1 MSTESVEHR
10 PEDVLDEAVNQGNL
24 AFAVAAFGTS
34 EGQSWAYAA
43 GHRDANKRHSANPDN
58 IVQIASMTKLVTS
71 IAALQLVE
79 RGLLAL
85 DEPADVYLAELA
97 KLRVLTGF
105 DASGKGQFEDARRAP
120 TARELITHTAGF
132 VYEMWN
138 KNEQRAVTTGL
149 AESFLGEGN
158 FLVNPLAFQPA
169 TQWEYGTNTDWL
181 GLLIE
186 QRSGERLADYFEKN
200 IFDPL
205 GMTDTYFELPKD
217 KLDRSVAMMA
227 RAEEQIVASSFA
239 QPVSRD
245 RHSMPFYSGGGGLY
259 STVDDYGRVLQ
270 MLLRAGSVNG
280 SQVLSA
286 KTVDDMFQNHIGELR
301 PSALVTQIPQ
311 VSNTADLA
319 FGAPATFGLG
329 LLIHPDGLPGGR
341 RANTGSWAG
350 LFNTYY
356 WVDRESDLY
365 GIFGTQILPFYDAAA
380 VSTLAQFEQAVYS
393 DRSVYTAV
401 RA

>member
-1 MSTESVEHR
+1 MNTESVEHR

-43 GHRDANKRHSANPDN
+43 GHRDANKRHLANPNN

-105 DASGKGQFEDARRAP
+105 DANGKGKFEDTRRAP
-120 TARELITHTAGF
+120 TVRELITHTAGF
-132 VYEMWN
+132 VYEIWN
-138 KNEQRAVTTGL
+138 KNEVRAVSTGL
-149 AESFLGEGN
+149 AESFLGGGN
-158 FLVNPLAFQPA
+158 FLVNPLAFQPG

-181 GLLIE
+181 GVLIE
-186 QRSGERLADYFEKN
+186 QRSGERLVDYFEKN

-205 GMTDTYFELPKD
+205 GMKDTHFELPED
-217 KLDRSVAMMA
+217 KLHRSVAMMA
-227 RAEEQIVASSFA
+227 RAGEQIVASPSH
-239 QPVSRD
+239 QPVSQD

-259 STVDDYGRVLQ
+259 STVDDYGSVLQ
-270 MLLRAGSVNG
+270 MLLSAGTVNG

-286 KTVDDMFQNHIGELR
+286 RTVDDMFLNHIGDLR
-301 PSALVTQIPQ
+301 PEALVTQNPQ

-319 FGAPATFGLG
+319 FGEPATFGLG

-393 DRSVYTAV
+393 D
-401 RA
+401 